1 MENQGAERI
10 DLRVKI
16 WLNENLYMFKNTLIL
31 LVSFFILIS
40 PVSATTESSGVMAS
54 PKKIIPPIVDHTD
67 PMLLPIF
74 GEDHA
79 YSVTLR
85 GNGEAVVNMRV
96 ALSNFEEQPK
106 KNIALSFSGT
116 TPSEVAVYQIVK
128 EKRCVQYD
136 QQILRVYSES
146 RGFVND
152 EESAKCLK
160 YEEPNYYDYWGT
172 GTKYYKATTQ
182 EEGNT
187 IQITLPHPIEPGKS
201 GGYVLFMRIPGYTKK
216 IFGGAYG
223 YRFETL
229 KTAASIRN
237 VNIGISADSD
247 MKFKG
252 AISQV
257 YYQDSYSVSPML
269 TAMVAKRESFQSSE
283 FDNYVSQIGQ
293 GQIYKYSSNMSPGDT
308 YVMEGAYAKS
318 IISLYLKEAC
328 ILLGSI
334 IFIFLVVMG
343 VVYFLMK
350 KSRKNHPSVTK
361 PVSQTRAMIMSITAS
376 FVSGLGVAV
385 YTLLLVGIG
394 KMMESRSYYG
404 FNMIGI
410 LLLSVFSF
418 GVYAAI
424 FFGPAIFAGVKRGI
438 WWGVGVFGMTFGW
451 IVLFLLI
458 IGGYYF
464 ISQAK
469 EVPSYPDLPV
479 PMMEG
484 EVRLPPPQ
492 TDMEI
497 PILAE

>member
-1 MENQGAERI
+1 MEEQGAEHI

-16 WLNENLYMFKNTLIL
+16 WQNRGVHMFKKTLIL
-31 LVSFFILIS
+31 LVFSFILIS
-40 PVSATTESSGVMAS
+40 PVSATTESSGAMMS
-54 PKKIIPPIVDHTD
+54 PEKIIPPIIDPTD

-96 ALSNFEEQPK
+96 ALSNFEEQPNK
-106 KNIALSFSGT
+106 DITLTFSGE

-128 EKRCVQYD
+128 EKQCISYDEKKLDCLQY
-136 QQILRVYSES
+136 Q
-146 RGFVND
+146 
-152 EESAKCLK
+152 
-160 YEEPNYYDYWGT
+160 EPNYYDYWGSN
-172 GTKYYKATTQ
+172 TKYYKATTQ
-182 EEGNT
+182 VEGKT
-187 IQITLPHPIEPGKS
+187 IQIVLPHAIEPGKS
-201 GGYVLFMRIPGYTKK
+201 GSYVLFMRIPEYTQKV
-216 IFGGAYG
+216 FGGAYE

-229 KTAASIRN
+229 KTAAPIRN

-252 AISQV
+252 ADSQV

-269 TAMVAKRESFQSSE
+269 TAMVSKRESFQSSD
-283 FDNYVSQIGQ
+283 FDNYISQIGQ
-293 GQIYKYSSNMSPGDT
+293 GQMYKNTSNLSLGDT
-308 YVMEGAYAKS
+308 YVVEGTYAKS
-318 IISLYLKEAC
+318 IISLYLKEAF
-328 ILLGSI
+328 ILLSSI
-334 IFIFLVVMG
+334 IFIFFIVIG
-343 VVYFLMK
+343 IVYFVMK
-350 KSRKNHPSVTK
+350 QNRKTSPPHEMK
-361 PVSQTRAMIMSITAS
+361 PVSQIRAMIIAITAS

-394 KMMESRSYYG
+394 RMMESWSYYS
-404 FNMIGI
+404 FNMIGM

-424 FFGPAIFAGVKRGI
+424 LFGPAIFAGVKRGI

-469 EVPSYPDLPV
+469 GVTSDPELPV
-479 PMMEG
+479 PMMRDEIQ
-484 EVRLPPPQ
+484 LPPPPA
-492 TDMEI
+492 DVEL
-497 PILAE
+497 PKLAE